1 MIKFFPF
8 CVQSG
13 ISRYFCVVSIEG
25 PELKCVKMMWF
36 WVSAREYDRVCVT
49 CVGDKLI
56 LCVFVWYWMG
66 RKYLGNIVAGGLSTV
81 CGFFAVRVGIVL
93 LV

>member
-1 MIKFFPF
+1 MKKRNRRGGKKAEVGEKVIKFVSF

-36 WVSAREYDRVCVT
+36 WVST
-49 CVGDKLI
+49 
-56 LCVFVWYWMG
+56 
-66 RKYLGNIVAGGLSTV
+66 
-81 CGFFAVRVGIVL
+81 
-93 LV
+93 